1 MVLVLDMVIMD
12 LEEAIRYLVQL
23 LQPVV
28 AVVVQPI
35 LDPILKDQVVL
46 VVDVVVANLVLLIQE
61 ILHQFH
67 HHKVM
72 LVAPEMVITTLA
84 VVVEQVLLDQMVYL
98 ALEEVLVVQEFKL
111 LSLDLLLLHLLELV
125 H

>member
-1 MVLVLDMVIMD
+1 MLLVVDMVIMD

-35 LDPILKDQVVL
+35 LDLILKDQVVL

-67 HHKVM
+67 HLKV
-72 LVAPEMVITTLA
+72 I
-84 VVVEQVLLDQMVYL
+84 QVFNLNQ
-98 ALEEVLVVQEFKL
+98 A
-111 LSLDLLLLHLLELV
+111 
-125 H
+125 